1 MSSCLT
7 WWHDDLMIWWHDDM
21 MTWWHD
27 AMMTWWKFLLESKR
41 TFYVWKLSFFVGS
54 PPQNSNIWHDD
65 MMTCWKFLCPCTR
78 TFPLW
83 KLSFLVA
90 SPPQI
95 FNSSSRPY
103 QKWSI
108 FGRGDLMNCFQTGT
122 QLTQWSRK
130 RVLILTSWVRTPW
143 RQDFLPVSFTKTDQW
158 SIFKEETGGYQTK
171 YKASNKASDHDQNSG
186 HPADPAGR
194 LPPHHHM
201 PPHLLT
207 LPHTQMHPDWL

>member
-1 MSSCLT
+1 
-7 WWHDDLMIWWHDDM
+7 
-21 MTWWHD
+21 
-27 AMMTWWKFLLESKR
+27 
-41 TFYVWKLSFFVGS
+41 
-54 PPQNSNIWHDD
+54 
-65 MMTCWKFLCPCTR
+65 MTCWKFLYPCTR

-143 RQDFLPVSFTKTDQW
+143 RRDFSHFCSFFSVKSTNHRFYWEELTGYRAENRSWNGSWDGIGNGSWDIW
-158 SIFKEETGGYQTK
+158 SRAGPASRLVIRTSAMAGNFSASMLTPHTYTLRPSGILLTQTVVFWEKKE
-171 YKASNKASDHDQNSG
+171 AFSVNPWISSR
-186 HPADPAGR
+186 PAGGFFKK
-194 LPPHHHM
+194 
-201 PPHLLT
+201 T
-207 LPHTQMHPDWL
+207 ACTKNFSIVC